1 MPILKIFTNV
11 SKSQISGD
19 FMKKII
25 PVLVDG
31 VKKDADKFT
40 CMLQTDCL
48 VTIDGDSSLPAATAS
63 LESIGH
69 LGPDQNIR
77 IAELLSAVIHNE
89 LGVTPGRFVLTFYDL
104 SPHNIA
110 KKGTTVAVLER

>member
-1 MPILKIFTNV
+1 MARQHPCMCAALATRPGHLTCSSMIRGIN
-11 SKSQISGD
+11 
-19 FMKKII
+19 
-25 PVLVDG
+25 
-31 VKKDADKFT
+31 KFT